1 MNSFVVKLKRFFG
14 NKNTVTILCVVAGVA
29 VLYFGYNYRVNTSIN
44 PTTVPYAKTKLEPR
58 HVITE
63 EDIGFMDVNN
73 TVIRK
78 ATNIIRNPNDI
89 IGKEVTYGNTIEE
102 GSLFY
107 TEDITSREL
116 SPDYVLSDIK
126 DGYTAF
132 SLSVDETTTYGN
144 YIAIKSY
151 IDLWFEGEDDYRKLI
166 YTNFVKSIQVLDVRD
181 SKGVSLKNSKSE
193 KPAELLF
200 AVPDEL
206 YSLLVK
212 SQEVGKLVPVPRNS
226 SYTARPGETEV
237 ASSYVRNYILEKTAT
252 IPDEDLPVNSEE

>member
-1 MNSFVVKLKRFFG
+1 MNSMVIKLKRFFG
-14 NKNTVTILCVVAGVA
+14 NKNTVSILCVLAGLA
-29 VLYFGYNYRVNTSIN
+29 VLFFGYSYRVNTAIN
-44 PTTVPYAKTKLEPR
+44 PTTVPYALKKLEAR
-58 HVITE
+58 HVISQ
-63 EDIGFMDVNN
+63 EDIGFMDVNS
-73 TVIRK
+73 TVIK
-78 ATNIIRNPNDI
+78 KVTNIIKNPNEL
-89 IGKEVTYGNTIEE
+89 IGKEVTYGNVIEE

-107 TEDITSREL
+107 TEDITEPKL
-116 SPDYVLSDIK
+116 SPDYVLNDIK

-144 YIAIKSY
+144 YIAIGSY
-151 IDLWFEGEDDYRKLI
+151 IDLWFEGEDDYDKLI

-181 SKGVSLKNSKSE
+181 SKGVSLGNTKSD

-212 SQEVGKLVPVPRNS
+212 SQEIGKLVPVPRNA

-237 ASSYVRNYILEKTAT
+237 ASSYVRNFILEKTAT
-252 IPDEDLPVNSEE
+252 IPGENIPNE

>member
-1 MNSFVVKLKRFFG
+1 MNSTMVKIKRIFG
-14 NKNTVTILCVVAGVA
+14 NKNTVTILCVIGGLA
-29 VLYFGYNYRVNTSIN
+29 VLFFGYNYRVNTAIN
-44 PTTVPYAKTKLEPR
+44 PTTVPYAKVRLEAR
-58 HVITE
+58 HVISQD
-63 EDIGFMDVNN
+63 DIGFMDVNS
-73 TVIRK
+73 TVIKK
-78 ATNIIRNPNDI
+78 ATNIIRNPNEL
-89 IGKEVTYGNTIEE
+89 IGKEVTYGNVIEE

-107 TEDITSREL
+107 KEDITEPKL

-151 IDLWFEGEDDYRKLI
+151 IDLWFEGEDDYGKLI

-181 SKGVSLKNSKSE
+181 SKGVSLENTKSD

-212 SQEVGKLVPVPRNS
+212 AEEIGKLVPVPRNS

-237 ASSYVRNYILEKTAT
+237 ASSYVRNFILDKTAT
-252 IPDEDLPVNSEE
+252 IPDEDTRVTE